1 MQPGPKISLLAE
13 LAVQL
18 LLLSEG
24 GLLLSEGGGGGGGG
38 GGGVGVPGL
47 TALHPLRRMRCG
59 VN

>member
-24 GLLLSEGGGGGGGG
+24 GGGGGGGGG
-38 GGGVGVPGL
+38 WSPW
-47 TALHPLRRMRCG
+47 TAWLYIPFEGCDA
-59 VN
+59 V